1 MIKFISYD
9 GKYPHLCSGVL
20 TKERAASQLA
30 LARGQFTVEIDGK
43 LYAFCSIT
51 EHDPT
56 HFRLFWKG
64 RGCLRSIPNLTLVYG
79 VAFEPGG
86 TLDLCSMIETK
97 GKWTIDLEHAV
108 RADGKPFLLKG
119 IAGELSDVMNEHVE
133 WGCCGG
139 CF

>member
-20 TKERAASQLA
+20 T
-30 LARGQFTVEIDGK
+30 VNIDGQ

-51 EHDPT
+51 EHDQT
-56 HFRLFWKG
+56 HLRLFWKG
-64 RGCLRSIPNLTLVYG
+64 RECLRNIPNLTLVYG

-86 TLDLCSMIETK
+86 TLDWYSMIETK

>member
-20 TKERAASQLA
+20 T
-30 LARGQFTVEIDGK
+30 GNIDGQ

-64 RGCLRSIPNLTLVYG
+64 RECLRNIPNLTLVYG
-79 VAFEPGG
+79 VYFISGG
-86 TLDLCSMIETK
+86 TCDWDSMRETK

>member
-20 TKERAASQLA
+20 T
-30 LARGQFTVEIDGK
+30 VEIDRQ

-64 RGCLRSIPNLTLVYG
+64 RACLRNTPKLTLVYG
-79 VAFEPGG
+79 VYFVSGG
-86 TLDLCSMIETK
+86 TCDWDSMMETK

-119 IAGELSDVMNEHVE
+119 IAEELSDVMNEHVE

>member
-1 MIKFISYD
+1 MITFISYD

-20 TKERAASQLA
+20 T
-30 LARGQFTVEIDGK
+30 VEIGGQ

-64 RGCLRSIPNLTLVYG
+64 RACLRNIPNLTLVYG
-79 VAFEPGG
+79 VYFVSGG
-86 TLDLCSMIETK
+86 TCDWDSMTETK
-97 GKWTIDLEHAV
+97 GKWTIDLEHAT

-119 IAGELSDVMNEHVE
+119 IAEELSDVMNEHVE

>member
-1 MIKFISYD
+1 MITFISYD

-20 TKERAASQLA
+20 T
-30 LARGQFTVEIDGK
+30 VEIYGQ

-56 HFRLFWKG
+56 YFRLFWKG
-64 RGCLRSIPNLTLVYG
+64 RACLRNTPNLTLVYG
-79 VAFEPGG
+79 VDFESGG
-86 TLDLCSMIETK
+86 TCDWDSMMETK
-97 GKWTIDLEHAV
+97 GKWTIDLGHAV

-119 IAGELSDVMNEHVE
+119 IAEELSDVMNEHVE